1 MKRASTPEGTK
12 KTVSKAFGSINK
24 EPANYKLFMQ
34 LTEGSRVVIIVSFLC
49 HACDPLGDR
58 VPVSLG

>member
-34 LTEGSRVVIIVSFLC
+34 LTEGSRVVIILAFFAMHVT
-49 HACDPLGDR
+49 PLGDR